1 MNSEALFA
9 GIDVSTQGCKLLIL
23 DTKIEE
29 VVYVDSL
36 NYDQDLPHYHTQDG
50 TLTALKDGC
59 SESDPHMWI
68 EAIEVL
74 FKRLKESKINQ
85 KYILCISVSG
95 QQHGLVALDSQGNLT
110 RKTSKLWNDF
120 STSKECELLTQAVGG
135 KKTMIQEVGNSQKTG
150 YTAPK
155 ILHMLRHEPENYQ
168 RTDVFLV
175 VHNYINWY
183 LTGGVKVME
192 PGDTSG
198 TALWNPK
205 DKKWSQKVIQ
215 AIDPSLENKLPPVR
229 SSCRSIG
236 LIASSLVKKH
246 GFSPQC
252 KIDAGSGDNMY
263 GAVGTGNI
271 NPSILSISLGT
282 SGTAFTIL
290 KDPYIDPSGDIAC
303 YCDSTGN
310 YLPLLCVSNL
320 SNGYNTLLK
329 KYKISHQEF
338 TQTVNHTKPGNQGRI
353 LIPWYV
359 GERTPDLPLAS
370 PLYFGFKL
378 DDFNKNILCR
388 AVLEGHILN
397 LYQGFK
403 RMPVKTKQIRLTG
416 GLSQSDAWR
425 QAIADIF
432 EAETIPVLGEG
443 AALGAAIH
451 AAWVW
456 GKEEGKKQTLEQL
469 TSTFVK
475 LDLQAKKKPNPD
487 AIPLY
492 RLQKRLFQALVQRIR
507 GKKGEDPFALQHRLK
522 SQSI

>member
-1 MNSEALFA
+1 MENSSLFA

-23 DTKIEE
+23 DTQKEK

-36 NYDQDLPHYHTQDG
+36 NYDHDLPHYHTQDG
-50 TLTALKDGC
+50 TLTGLKEGH

-68 EAIEVL
+68 EAIEIL
-74 FKRLKESKINQ
+74 FERLKKSKIHQ
-85 KYILCISVSG
+85 KNILCISVSG
-95 QQHGLVALDSQGNLT
+95 QQHGLVSLDSQGNLT

-120 STSKECELLTQAVGG
+120 STNEECKLLTQAVGG
-135 KKTMIQEVGNSQKTG
+135 KSTMIKEVGNSQKTG

-155 ILHMLRHEPENYQ
+155 ILHMKRNEPDIFNK
-168 RTDVFLV
+168 THTFLV
-175 VHNYINWY
+175 VHNYINWH
-183 LTGGVKVME
+183 LTGGAKIME

-205 DKKWSQKVIQ
+205 TKKWSKKVVQ
-215 AIDPSLENKLPPVR
+215 AIDSLLPDKLPSVQPSDR
-229 SSCRSIG
+229 TIGRISSF
-236 LIASSLVKKH
+236 LVKKY
-246 GFSPQC
+246 GLSPKC

-271 NPSILSISLGT
+271 HPGILSISLGT

-290 KDPYIDPSGDIAC
+290 NKPYIDPSGEIAC
-303 YCDSTGN
+303 YCDSTGK

-320 SNGYNTLLK
+320 SNGYNNLLK
-329 KYKISHQEF
+329 KHRISHQEF
-338 TQTVNHTKPGNQGRI
+338 TQLVNHTQPGNQGRV

-378 DDFNKNILCR
+378 TDFNKNTLCR

-403 RMPVKTKQIRLTG
+403 RMPVKAKQIRLTG
-416 GLSQSDAWR
+416 GLSRSDAWR
-425 QAIADIF
+425 QAIADVF

-443 AALGAAIH
+443 AALGAALH

-456 GKEEGKKQTLEQL
+456 GKEAGKDSSLEEL

-475 LDLQAKKKPNPD
+475 LDHQAKKKPNPESM
-487 AIPLY
+487 LSY
-492 RLQKRLFQALVQRIR
+492 RLLKRLYQALVQRIL
-507 GKKGEDPFALQHRLK
+507 GEDGEDPFSLQHRLK
-522 SQSI
+522 ST